1 MDFSTEHLRPIY
13 FQWLSLSHEADNAAR
28 QCSSDFEKRLLS
40 STALHYAVAAF
51 DLQNICKIPS
61 QNEEIPI
68 ALYRN
73 FVNRAEA
80 AKQRLLSEKNDYD
93 RRGWQTRF
101 NDYTSITVCLAQ
113 ELKRWKVLS

>member
-1 MDFSTEHLRPIY
+1 MDFSTGHLRPIY
-13 FQWLSLSHEADNAAR
+13 VQWLSLSHEADNAAR

-40 STALHYAVAAF
+40 STALHYAVAAY

-61 QNEEIPI
+61 LKEEMAI

-73 FVNRAEA
+73 FLNRAES
-80 AKQRLLSEKNDYD
+80 AKQRILSAKNDD
-93 RRGWQTRF
+93 VRRGWQTRF
-101 NDYTSITVCLAQ
+101 NDYTSIAVCLAQ